1 MTLKIISKTPEIFVN
16 LNRINQIPGPYC
28 MSFGFDLDP
37 LINSIENIGLLNSP
51 FVVKTDNGKFDVV
64 VGFRRILAL
73 KCLEWE
79 EVPCRDLSDSGLSS
93 LELFLTSFHDNL
105 PNRRFNDVE
114 KGMILR
120 GLMARTTVKKILEV
134 YMHLLY
140 LPARESTLDVYLR
153 MADLDET
160 ITASFVEGKLSLPTI
175 KALLDMDVDSRFETY
190 QWINNLNLNFNQQLQ
205 FIEYTLD
212 ISIKERRMI
221 PEVFVDSHL
230 VLVMEDQKLNIP
242 QKAKRVLGHLKSRRF
257 PLLTRSESAFQ
268 KKIASLGLPEG
279 VTVSCPPFF
288 EGSDYR
294 LQISF
299 KNGETLREKIEIL
312 SALKGLEE
320 IGDPWER
327 NS

>member
-1 MTLKIISKTPEIFVN
+1 MISKTPEIFVN
-16 LNRINQIPGPYC
+16 LSLINQAPGPYC

-37 LINSIENIGLLNSP
+37 LIKSIENIGLLNSP
-51 FVVKTDNGKFDVV
+51 LVVKTDNGKFDVV

-73 KCLEWE
+73 KSLDWE
-79 EVPCRDLSDSGLSS
+79 GVPCRDLSDSGLSS

-105 PNRRFNDVE
+105 PIRRFNDVE

-120 GLMARTTVKKILEV
+120 GLTARTSVKEILEV
-134 YMHLLY
+134 YMHLLH

-160 ITASFVEGKLSLPTI
+160 ITTSFATGRLSFPTI

-212 ISIKERRMI
+212 ISIKEQKMI
-221 PEVFVDSHL
+221 PEVIREKQFVS
-230 VLVMEDQKLNIP
+230 VMEDKKLNTP

-257 PLLTRSESAFQ
+257 PLLTRSENAFQ
-268 KKIASLGLPEG
+268 KKISGLGLPEG
-279 VTVSCPPFF
+279 VTVSYPPFF
-288 EGSDYR
+288 EGSGYR

-312 SALKGLEE
+312 SDLKGLEE
-320 IGDPWER
+320 IGDPWEG